1 MKMTYSQP
9 TRNVPMIRN
18 KKCIGNVETYYGR
31 NGKSKSKIV
40 RNGSSEEETTKDA
53 MKLL

>member
-1 MKMTYSQP
+1 MKMFYSQP
-9 TRNVPMIRN
+9 SRNVPMIRN
-18 KKCIGNVETYYGR
+18 KECIGNGEIYYER

-40 RNGSSEEETTKDA
+40 KNGSSEEETTKDA

>member
-1 MKMTYSQP
+1 
-9 TRNVPMIRN
+9 MIRN